1 MIRVSLVSALVG
13 FLALSPSTHAAD
25 TASLD
30 LGEFSIAADSPTV
43 PKSVSVLNSEK
54 QIVFS
59 VKLDHLIANADGG
72 KLEDSASMTGTF
84 PVQQPQKIQLPSMT
98 VVLSGLIVKGLG
110 STAKL
115 NIKIGDIEQIVEWKA
130 DEAASKAFE
139 ITLDQVV
146 PNGELPVPLP
156 LAAYAIV
163 NTDAKAGPVL
173 VSLETIDVK
182 IGPVKVATQQ

>member
-1 MIRVSLVSALVG
+1 MIRVSLVSAMVG
-13 FLALSPSTHAAD
+13 LFALSSTAIAAD
-25 TASLD
+25 LSSLN

-43 PKSVSVLNSEK
+43 PKSVSVQNTEK

-59 VKLDHLIANADGG
+59 VKLDHLVANADGG

-84 PVQQPQKIQLPSMT
+84 PVQQPHKIQLPSMT

-115 NIKIGDIEQIVEWKA
+115 NVKIGDVEKTVEWKA
-130 DEAASKAFE
+130 DEAASKSFE
-139 ITLDQVV
+139 ITLDELV

-156 LAAYAIV
+156 VAAYAIV
-163 NTDAKAGPVL
+163 NTDSKAGPVL

-182 IGPVKVATQQ
+182 IGPVKVAIKQ

>member
-13 FLALSPSTHAAD
+13 LLALSPSAHCAD
-25 TASLD
+25 AASLD

-43 PKSVSVLNSEK
+43 PKSVSVQNSEK

-115 NIKIGDIEQIVEWKA
+115 NIKIGDIEHLVEWKA
-130 DEAASKAFE
+130 DEATSKAFE

-156 LAAYAIV
+156 LAAYVIV

>member
-1 MIRVSLVSALVG
+1 
-13 FLALSPSTHAAD
+13 
-25 TASLD
+25 
-30 LGEFSIAADSPTV
+30 
-43 PKSVSVLNSEK
+43 
-54 QIVFS
+54 
-59 VKLDHLIANADGG
+59 
-72 KLEDSASMTGTF
+72 
-84 PVQQPQKIQLPSMT
+84 
-98 VVLSGLIVKGLG
+98 VLSGLIVKGLG

-115 NIKIGDIEQIVEWKA
+115 NIKIGDIEQVVEWKA